1 VYIQILKRK
10 KATIYLHFPVNKL
23 KSLTNLVQGNDH
35 VLDDMVVMVA
45 VLMASPRLGL
55 PKLGGISQPKR
66 GVLRP
71 KQDGYRG
78 YLDFFP

>member
-1 VYIQILKRK
+1 
-10 KATIYLHFPVNKL
+10 VNKL
-23 KSLTNLVQGNDH
+23 KSLTNLVQGHEH
-35 VLDDMVVMVA
+35 VMDDMVVMAA
-45 VLMASPRLGL
+45 VLMAL
-55 PKLGGISQPKR
+55 PKLGGISEPKR